1 MKVAILTIPIHSNFG
16 YIMQLYAL
24 QTVVEKLGHEA
35 YTIQIRIEPTGFR
48 QRIAYRIKSAIGKY
62 LLQRYSDPFRKFP
75 TKKQMDYIDVNTW
88 DFLNT
93 HCRLTEYIPSVDRL
107 SDLACDYDVFI
118 VGSDQV
124 WRRRYS
130 IDIPSFFF
138 SFLPDGK
145 KRIAY
150 AASFG
155 ISINDYGKRL
165 TDKCRLLLS
174 KFSAVGVRENTAV
187 TLCKDE
193 FSQDAVQVLDPTLLL
208 TKDDYQQL
216 VEKNKVEGIPNKPFV
231 LLYILDNAPEK
242 EYVAEEIA
250 REKGLVLYRIKP
262 SNFGSV
268 GSRHIDDCI
277 YPHISTW
284 LSAFYK
290 ADYVITDSFHGTAF
304 SIIYKKQFITI
315 ANISRG
321 ADRMIT
327 LLDSCGLESRL
338 YRDNFVDSDIDY
350 ELVSIKLKE
359 LKSKSIQFLYSNLHD
374 E

>member
-24 QTVVEKLGHEA
+24 QTVVEKFGHEA
-35 YTIQIRIEPTGFR
+35 YTIQIRLEPKNLR
-48 QRIAYRIKSAIGKY
+48 QRIVYRIKSAAGKY
-62 LLQRYSDPFRKFP
+62 LFQRSTDPYRKFP
-75 TKKQMDYIDVNTW
+75 TKEQMDYIDANTW
-88 DFLNT
+88 DFINT
-93 HCRLTEYIPSVDRL
+93 HCRLTKYISSVDRL
-107 SDLACDYDVFI
+107 PDLACDYDVFI

-138 SFLPDGK
+138 SFLPEGK

-165 TDKCRLLLS
+165 TDKCRFLLS
-174 KFSAVGVRENTAV
+174 KFSAVGVREKTAV
-187 TLCKDE
+187 ALCKDE
-193 FSQDAVQVLDPTLLL
+193 FSVDAVQVLDPTLLL
-208 TKDDYQQL
+208 TKEDYQQL
-216 VEKNKVEGIPNKPFV
+216 VEKDKVEGIPNKSFL
-231 LLYILDNAPEK
+231 LLYLLDNSPEK
-242 EYVAEEIA
+242 KYVAEKIA
-250 REKGLVLYRIKP
+250 AEKGLVVYQIKP
-262 SNFGSV
+262 SNFGTV

-284 LSAFYK
+284 LSAFDK

-315 ANISRG
+315 ANMSRG

-350 ELVSIKLKE
+350 ELVSIILDE
-359 LKSKSIQFLYSNLHD
+359 LKSKSIQFLDYNLH
-374 E
+374 EE